1 MAANSITVLLA
12 DDHTLIRESLRMLLE
27 VERDIQVVGEAGDG
41 RQAVEMTRKLR
52 PAVVVMDIAMPLLN
66 GLDATRQIHQ
76 DFPDTKVLILSC
88 HSHDAYVESAMTS
101 GAVGY
106 LNKQISAHLLC
117 EAVKEIFQG
126 HTFLCPD
133 IAQGRKQYNWKSI
146 DRNGPS
152 TTKAFGLSSREREV
166 LQLIAEGS
174 ANKQIAA
181 GLGISIKTVE
191 KHRNNLMQ
199 KLDIHETASLTRYA
213 VAGGIVE

>member
-1 MAANSITVLLA
+1 MATSSITVLLA

-27 VERDIQVVGEAGDG
+27 VENDIQVVGEAGDG

-52 PAVVVMDIAMPLLN
+52 PAVVIMDIAMPLLN
-66 GLDATRQIHQ
+66 GLEATRQIHQ
-76 DFPDTKVLILSC
+76 DIPDTKILILSC

-101 GAVGY
+101 GAMGY
-106 LNKQISAHLLC
+106 LNKQSSAHLLC

-126 HTFLCPD
+126 HTFVCPD
-133 IAQGRKQYNWKSI
+133 ISQRRKHYNRKSV

-152 TTKAFGLSSREREV
+152 TTKAFGLSPRETEV

-174 ANKQIAA
+174 SNTQIAT

-191 KHRNNLMQ
+191 KQMTNDQ
-199 KLDIHETASLTRYA
+199 
-213 VAGGIVE
+213 